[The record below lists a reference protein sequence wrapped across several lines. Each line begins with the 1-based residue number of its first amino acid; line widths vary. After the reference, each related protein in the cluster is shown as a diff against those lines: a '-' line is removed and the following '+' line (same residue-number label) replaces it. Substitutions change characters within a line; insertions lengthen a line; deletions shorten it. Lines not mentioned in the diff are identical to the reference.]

1 MNNQT
6 PKTTLVVGASE
17 NVNRYSN
24 MAMKLLKT
32 YGHPVLALGKQK
44 GEVDGIPI
52 ETLSNCFEN
61 SQIDTIT
68 LYLNPQN
75 QVKYYQE
82 LINLKPKRVIFNPG
96 TENEEFEQKLRA
108 NNIETEE
115 ACTLVLLRSGQF

>member
-1 MNNQT
+1 MNNQN

-24 MAMKLLKT
+24 MAMKLLKA

-44 GEVDGIPI
+44 GDVDGIPI

-75 QVKYYQE
+75 QIKYYQE

-96 TENEEFEQKLRA
+96 TENEEFEQKLRD

>member
-1 MNNQT
+1 MNNQN

-24 MAMKLLKT
+24 MAMKLLKV

-44 GEVDGIPI
+44 GDVDGIPI

-75 QVKYYQE
+75 QIKYYQE

-96 TENEEFEQKLRA
+96 TENEEFEQKLRD